1 MKIYISGKITG
12 DRRYKAKFREV
23 EKKLAAAGHI
33 VLNPATAPE
42 GLRPV
47 DYMRLC
53 FAMMEAADVVL
64 FMQDYQDSR
73 GAMLEWGGA
82 STLGNRPVS
91 TWRRLEVRTH
101 EYYLHSQRNG
111 HHRHDNAGRR
121 WENHKPDTGTVGA

>member
-53 FAMMEAADVVL
+53 FAMIRPRV
-64 FMQDYQDSR
+64 
-73 GAMLEWGGA
+73 
-82 STLGNRPVS
+82 GNLL
-91 TWRRLEVRTH
+91 TKI
-101 EYYLHSQRNG
+101 YAGLHGSSC
-111 HHRHDNAGRR
+111 AGPERSAR
-121 WENHKPDTGTVGA
+121 A

>member
-1 MKIYISGKITG
+1 MRSAVTHTRSISRFSTN
-12 DRRYKAKFREV
+12 RRVFCENLHIRQDHRGQALKAKFREV

-73 GAMLEWGGA
+73 GAMLEWAWCQYVGKQTCFDLAAFGGA
-82 STLGNRPVS
+82 KT
-91 TWRRLEVRTH
+91 E
-101 EYYLHSQRNG
+101 
-111 HHRHDNAGRR
+111 
-121 WENHKPDTGTVGA
+121 

>member
-64 FMQDYQDSR
+64 FMQDYQDKLVDQRISSSTATSSSTTPSSSNESR
-73 GAMLEWGGA
+73 
-82 STLGNRPVS
+82 
-91 TWRRLEVRTH
+91 
-101 EYYLHSQRNG
+101 
-111 HHRHDNAGRR
+111 
-121 WENHKPDTGTVGA
+121 NH

>member
-42 GLRPV
+42 GLRRGLYAPV
-47 DYMRLC
+47 FLP
-53 FAMMEAADVVL
+53 MEAADVVL

-73 GAMLEWGGA
+73 GAMLEWAWCQYVGKQTCFDLAAFGGA
-82 STLGNRPVS
+82 
-91 TWRRLEVRTH
+91 
-101 EYYLHSQRNG
+101 
-111 HHRHDNAGRR
+111 DA
-121 WENHKPDTGTVGA
+121 